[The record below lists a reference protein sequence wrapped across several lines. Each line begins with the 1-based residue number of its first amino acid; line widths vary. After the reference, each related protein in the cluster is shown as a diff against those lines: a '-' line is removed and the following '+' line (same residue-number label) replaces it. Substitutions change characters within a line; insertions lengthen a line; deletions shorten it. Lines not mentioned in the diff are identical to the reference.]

1 VRRIGLFGL
10 TVLVGLAAI
19 ALGAWQLGRLAGR
32 KEGNALARAGL
43 ALPTLP
49 PDSAIRAY
57 RRIELVGTLDHAR
70 EFILRNRLVAGVPA
84 VQVVTPLI
92 AADRDTAVLVNR
104 GYVPAADA
112 VDPGEAGFA
121 EPGVVRLSGVLLPI
135 PNRGD
140 GDPITHRGKESW
152 HGLDLEAMRA
162 RLPYPVAPVYLVAQ
176 VDTGDAHTVR
186 GRVYPFRAELPPMDE
201 GPHLMYAVQ
210 WFGIAAAVL
219 AFGVVFIL
227 RGGTGKTIDQG
238 G

>member
-1 VRRIGLFGL
+1 MRRIGLFGL
-10 TVLVGLAAI
+10 TVVIGLAAV
-19 ALGAWQLGRLAGR
+19 ALGFWQLGRLAGR
-32 KEGNALARAGL
+32 KETNALARAGL
-43 ALPTLP
+43 ALPALP
-49 PDSAIRAY
+49 PDSAPRPY
-57 RRIELVGTLDHAR
+57 RRIEVEGSFDHAH

-84 VQVVTPLI
+84 VQVVTPLRVVG
-92 AADRDTAVLVNR
+92 RDTAVLVNR

-112 VDPGEAGFA
+112 VDPGEAAFA
-121 EPGVVRLSGVLLPI
+121 EPGVVRLPGVLLPI

-140 GDPITHRGKESW
+140 GDPISHRGRESW
-152 HGLDLEAMRA
+152 HGLDLDQMRA

-186 GRVYPFRAELPPMDE
+186 GKVYPFRAELPPMDE